1 MTKTKV
7 QTHAERMKDLTFILI
22 YRGFYKTYEWWRITS
37 AKEIEIKKQMPEY
50 EIKLYNYANGYNSLL
65 SDDVII
71 EVLEHTSWETIY
83 SPECQAKT
91 SLYKNLRIDS
101 TDKTII
107 TGWLSPDG
115 QMHYCK
121 YNDHITYVHLI
132 LNSEVSTIEA
142 QGWLHISKH
151 DNGEPFYFTPKR
163 KMTQAQANAL
173 KKMGSHVHESD
184 VLYQ

>member
-7 QTHAERMKDLTFILI
+7 QTHDERMNDLTFILI

-50 EIKLYNYANGYNSLL
+50 ELKLYNYANGHNYLM
-65 SDDVII
+65 SDDVIM
-71 EVLEHTSWETIY
+71 EVLEHTSWDTIY
-83 SPECQAKT
+83 GPDCQAKT
-91 SLYKNLRIDS
+91 SLYKRMKEES
-101 TDKTII
+101 TDKTIVC
-107 TGWLSPDG
+107 GWLSPDG

-121 YNDHITYVHLI
+121 YNNHVTYVHVI
-132 LNSEVSTIEA
+132 LNSEVSKIES

-151 DNGEPFYFTPKR
+151 DDEQPFYFSPKR
-163 KMTQAQANAL
+163 KMTQAQAQAL
-173 KKMGSHVHESD
+173 KNMGAYVHEED